1 MTGGYFMKRV
11 LAILILVSMAGSSQ
25 AGMVYD
31 FKSLTE
37 GKGGTE
43 LSGRAAIEG
52 KNVRL
57 EITRGDGL
65 VFKNDSVVLS
75 SDSGASFK
83 ILDPAKKTYYPFSVD
98 ELLGSLGNVVK
109 SLGGMFQM
117 DIENQK
123 VNLTDGGAGPKIEG
137 YPTRKYVMTSNYDM
151 HMKIMGM
158 KSSTKVKSRTEAW
171 TTDQIGVEFMTFVQ
185 KKNLSTGIEDLD
197 KLLKAQAT
205 GIKGFPLKQVTTM
218 TNTAANGKSTTN
230 VTTMTITG
238 IRKESLPAT
247 RFTIPTGYKEIDAPT
262 LLPQAR

>member
-1 MTGGYFMKRV
+1 MKHV
-11 LAILILVSMAGSSQ
+11 LSLLLLALVANSAH

-37 GKGGTE
+37 GKGGNE

-52 KNVRL
+52 QNVRL
-57 EITRGDGL
+57 EIDKGDGL

-75 SDSGASFK
+75 SDGGGSFR
-83 ILDPAKKTYYPFSVD
+83 ILDPAQKTYYPFSVD
-98 ELLGSLGNVVK
+98 ELLGGLGNVVK

-123 VNLTDGGAGPKIEG
+123 VNLTDAGTGPKIEG
-137 YPTRKYVMTSNYDM
+137 YPTRKYVMTSTYDM

-171 TTDQIGVEFMTFVQ
+171 TTDQIGPEFMTFVQ
-185 KKNLSTGIEDLD
+185 KKNLATGIEDLD

-205 GIKGFPLKQVTTM
+205 GIKGFPLKQVTRM
-218 TNTAANGKSTTN
+218 TNTAPNGKATTN

-238 IRKESLPAT
+238 VRKESVPAA
-247 RFTIPTGYKEIDAPT
+247 RFAIPAGYQEVEAPT
-262 LLPQAR
+262 LLPKPE

>member
-1 MTGGYFMKRV
+1 MKNILSILL
-11 LAILILVSMAGSSQ
+11 LALLATSGH

-31 FKSLTE
+31 FRSLTD

-52 KNVRL
+52 RNVRL
-57 EITRGDGL
+57 EIDKGDGL

-75 SDSGASFK
+75 SDSGGSFR
-83 ILDPAKKTYYPFSVD
+83 ILDPARKTYYAFSVD
-98 ELLGSLGNVVK
+98 ELLGNLGNVVK

-123 VNLTDGGAGPKIEG
+123 VNLSNAGEGPKIEG
-137 YPTRKYVMTSNYDM
+137 YPTRKYVMTSTYDM

-158 KSSTKVKSRTEAW
+158 KSSTKVRSRTESW
-171 TTDQIGVEFMTFVQ
+171 TTDQIGPEFTTFVQ
-185 KKNLSTGIEDLD
+185 KKNLATGIEDLD
-197 KLLKAQAT
+197 KLLKAQAS

-218 TNTAANGKSTTN
+218 TNTAQNGKATTN

-238 IRKESLPAT
+238 IRKESVPAA
-247 RFTIPTGYKEIDAPT
+247 RFVIPTGYKEVEAPT
-262 LLPQAR
+262 LLPKPK

>member
-1 MTGGYFMKRV
+1 MKCLSSILL
-11 LAILILVSMAGSSQ
+11 LALVAGSSQ

-31 FKSLTE
+31 FKSVTE

-57 EITRGDGL
+57 EIVKGDGL
-65 VFKNDSVVLS
+65 VFRNDSVVLS
-75 SDSGASFK
+75 SDSGGSFK
-83 ILDPAKKTYYPFSVD
+83 ILTPAEKTYYAFSVD
-98 ELLGSLGNVVK
+98 ELLGGMGSVVK

-123 VNLTDGGAGPKIEG
+123 VNLNDAGKGPKIEG
-137 YPTRKYVMTSNYDM
+137 YPTRRYVMTSTYDM

-158 KSSTKVKSRTEAW
+158 KSSTKVKSRTESW
-171 TTDQIGVEFMTFVQ
+171 TTDQIGPEFMTFVQ
-185 KKNLSTGIEDLD
+185 KKTLATGIEDLD

-205 GIKGFPLKQVTTM
+205 GIKGFPLKQITTM

-230 VTTMTITG
+230 VTTMTISG
-238 IRKESLPAT
+238 IGKESIPAG
-247 RFTIPTGYKEIDAPT
+247 RFAVPAGYKEVDAPT
-262 LLPQAR
+262 LLPKTE